1 MVRGLRDVLLD
12 VIITINAMI
21 FQRVSRYDNSVCT
34 LLLQASVSIFDETA
48 YFFFLP
54 VAAVPHEG
62 SVTRK
67 WLWAGSVEAEGC

>member
-48 YFFFLP
+48 YFFFYQWRQCP
-54 VAAVPHEG
+54 MKVVSRENG
-62 SVTRK
+62 FGQVQ
-67 WLWAGSVEAEGC
+67 